1 MNVLAWLSPT
11 RWLLMLG
18 ACLALWAGYHAWTAH
33 QQDIG
38 YNRAQTEYAAQA
50 KKADDKREAVA
61 APIEAHDKEATA
73 AIVTVT
79 KTIIKQVPI
88 YVKNTDC
95 PMPGGFRVLHDAA
108 AHGQVPDPTA
118 VADAAPAAAADVA
131 STVASNY
138 GACHEVA
145 QRLTDLQAWVHAQQ
159 DLQQ

>member
-1 MNVLAWLSPT
+1 MNALAWLSPT

-18 ACLALWAGYHAWTAH
+18 ACLALWAGYHAWAAH
-33 QQDIG
+33 QQGIG
-38 YNRAQTEYAAQA
+38 YDRARAEYALQA

-61 APIEAHDKEATA
+61 APIEAHHAEETA
-73 AIVTVT
+73 KIVTVT

-108 AHGQVPDPTA
+108 ANGQVPDPAA
-118 VADAAPAAAADVA
+118 VADAASAAAADVA
-131 STVASNY
+131 STVATNY
-138 GACHEVA
+138 GTCHEVA

-159 DLQQ
+159 VLQQ